1 MMRYLS
7 SRDLRNTPGVLR
19 DQVRDEDLVLTANG
33 RPVAVV
39 VGVDDGD
46 IEETL
51 AVIRQARA
59 MRAVSRLRRG
69 AAAAGVDALAEA
81 EIQREIEAVR
91 AERRRS

>member
-1 MMRYLS
+1 MKYLS
-7 SRDLRNTPGVLR
+7 SRDLRNTPGVLK

-69 AAAAGVDALAEA
+69 AAERGVDALSEA
-81 EIQREIEAVR
+81 DIQREIDAAR
-91 AERRRS
+91 ADRGQS